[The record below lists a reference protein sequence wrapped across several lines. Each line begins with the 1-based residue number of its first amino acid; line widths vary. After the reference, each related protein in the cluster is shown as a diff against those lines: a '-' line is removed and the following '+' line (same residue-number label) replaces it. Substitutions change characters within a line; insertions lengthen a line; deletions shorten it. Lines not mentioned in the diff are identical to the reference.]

1 MSTNE
6 SGWPQVISA
15 DKGYH
20 HTVYHCS
27 DVTGLPDFMGLQPTE
42 VPHETT
48 HCFF

>member
-20 HTVYHCS
+20 QTIYHS
-27 DVTGLPDFMGLQPTE
+27 LDVTCLPDFMGLQSTE
-42 VPHETT
+42 VPDETT
-48 HCFF
+48 HFF